1 MSTSATTR
9 ASSTVPS
16 QAEVAIADV
25 TDAVTPPVLPG
36 AGGART
42 RVRRHGPIS
51 PLRRVLIY
59 IMLAALTAVIFVPFF
74 WMVSSSLK
82 QNNEVFSIPVQ
93 WIPTEFVWQNYVD
106 IWTRIP
112 MLTYL
117 KNSLF
122 LSVTITILQV
132 LTGSFAAYGFS
143 KMHFKGRDV
152 LFVAY
157 IATIAVP
164 WQAYMIPQYI
174 MMQNAGLVNTHLSI
188 ILLQA
193 FGAFGVFL
201 MRQYYL
207 TIPDELSEAAR
218 IDGLN
223 EYAIWWR
230 IILPLTKPAL
240 ASLALLTFVSTWN
253 DYMGPFIYLTSNDL
267 WTVQLGLRS
276 FVGQYDAEYALI
288 MAGSVVSVI
297 PIVLIFLLGQRYF
310 IQGIATSGMKG

>member
-1 MSTSATTR
+1 MSVTSTL
-9 ASSTVPS
+9 P
-16 QAEVAIADV
+16 EVDRLADEL
-25 TDAVTPPVLPG
+25 APPA
-36 AGGART
+36 AG
-42 RVRRHGPIS
+42 RRLTAKRRGPRLK
-51 PLRRVLIY
+51 PAKRVLLY
-59 IMLAALTAVIFVPFF
+59 VLLAALTLLIFVPFF

-82 QNNEVFSIPVQ
+82 HNNQVFSIPIQ
-93 WIPTEFVWQNYVD
+93 WIPTEFVWSNYVD

-112 MLTYL
+112 LLTYL

-122 LSVTITILQV
+122 LSVTITFLQV

-143 KMHFKGRDV
+143 KMRFKGRDV
-152 LFVAY
+152 LFVIY

-201 MRQYYL
+201 MRQYYM

-223 EYAIWWR
+223 EYRIWWR

-253 DYMGPFIYLTSNDL
+253 DYMGPFIYFTSNDL
-267 WTVQLGLRS
+267 WTVQIGLRS
-276 FVGQYDAEYALI
+276 FVGQFDAEYAMI
-288 MAGSVVSVI
+288 MTGSVISVI
-297 PIVLIFLLGQRYF
+297 PIVIVFLLGQRFF
-310 IQGIATSGMKG
+310 IQGIATSGLKG

>member
-16 QAEVAIADV
+16 QAEVAIAEV
-25 TDAVTPPVLPG
+25 TDAITPPVLPG
-36 AGGART
+36 AGGKRT

-59 IMLAALTAVIFVPFF
+59 VMLTVLTAIIFVPFF